1 MAYHR
6 EIWTNDNCSGIVQ
19 SVEQRILTP
28 LILVRV
34 QVPDPI
40 IERYIMNKVKVSLR
54 EIMEDDHHP
63 LMEKWV
69 EELLPLIEPII
80 KAQNPKLFEEEDSE

>member
-1 MAYHR
+1 
-6 EIWTNDNCSGIVQ
+6 
-19 SVEQRILTP
+19 
-28 LILVRV
+28 
-34 QVPDPI
+34 
-40 IERYIMNKVKVSLR
+40 MNKVKVSLR

-80 KAQNPKLFEEEDSE
+80 KTQNPKLFEEEDSE

>member
-1 MAYHR
+1 
-6 EIWTNDNCSGIVQ
+6 
-19 SVEQRILTP
+19 
-28 LILVRV
+28 
-34 QVPDPI
+34 
-40 IERYIMNKVKVSLR
+40 MNKVKVSLR

-80 KAQNPKLFEEEDSE
+80 KAQNPKLFEDEDSE

>member
-1 MAYHR
+1 MTLNHEFQGR
-6 EIWTNDNCSGIVQ
+6 N
-19 SVEQRILTP
+19 
-28 LILVRV
+28 LVL
-34 QVPDPI
+34 DPI
-40 IERYIMNKVKVSLR
+40 IERYVMNKVKVSLR

-80 KAQNPKLFEEEDSE
+80 KAQNPKLFEDEDSE